1 MIWNL
6 DLPVRFKAQRHNS
19 FLKIMKIFLCNFSV
33 PFSFCCSRFWELP
46 PDLTMIRRQLTPP
59 SFSSSTSSKMSQNLA
74 GILTS
79 TTRIRIIEIRD
90 KIYETFHGLFF
101 LHFNLFDTVDNEYY
115 WIQAADSGFRS
126 NNDNNSPTATAQIW
140 SNLQWIYFDI
150 FKWGGILGLFLF
162 ISNTNLTEVRFKLSL
177 SEKQANTLMTWLP
190 PRPYFDIFAQIIQ
203 WPMNYSSKL

>member
-90 KIYETFHGLFF
+90 KIYETFSASFSFILNF
-101 LHFNLFDTVDNEYY
+101 LILLITNITGFKPQ
-115 WIQAADSGFRS
+115 ISGVGS
-126 NNDNNSPTATAQIW
+126 NHSNCATPTAQIW
-140 SNLQWIYFDI
+140 LNLQWIYFDI
-150 FKWGGILGLFLF
+150 FKWGILGLFLF

-177 SEKQANTLMTWLP
+177 SEKQAITLMTWLP